1 MPARAAEWQARSP
14 PTRRLATL
22 HTATLACF
30 LISAP
35 GVPTRTR
42 PFPVWLALLLLVIVG
57 TGPAHAT
64 VVGPLPEAMLT
75 AHARVIVIGRVTDIS
90 SHWDTRQG
98 QILTDITVRL
108 DEILKGTAP
117 GAEVTIRQLGG
128 RVGDI
133 ESRVEGSPEFSVGER
148 VLLFLTTR
156 RDGTLR
162 VAHLYLG
169 KFSIQTDVLTGEAIA
184 QRDTP
189 SGVIVTT
196 PPGASGAPT
205 LRERYRFRELRDRI
219 RSAVRGLPRRPDS
232 TAPLFTPP
240 APLGTTA
247 TQASFTFL
255 GTPSRWF
262 EPDAGGA
269 VPMKLNADGEPR
281 ATSRS

>member
-1 MPARAAEWQARSP
+1 M
-14 PTRRLATL
+14 
-22 HTATLACF
+22 
-30 LISAP
+30 
-35 GVPTRTR
+35 
-42 PFPVWLALLLLVIVG
+42 
-57 TGPAHAT
+57 
-64 VVGPLPEAMLT
+64 
-75 AHARVIVIGRVTDIS
+75 
-90 SHWDTRQG
+90 
-98 QILTDITVRL
+98 
-108 DEILKGTAP
+108 
-117 GAEVTIRQLGG
+117 
-128 RVGDI
+128 
-133 ESRVEGSPEFSVGER
+133 GER

-240 APLGTTA
+240 APLGTTE
-247 TQASFTFL
+247 TQASFTLL

-269 VPMKLNADGEPR
+269 VPLRLNADGEPR
-281 ATSRS
+281 ATSRGFDQAIAAYAAWSSVSGSSFRFGDAGTTTAFGHRRDGVNTVSFGDPLGQMKISTRALAQGVKKDATALLTACGLALRSFD

>member
-22 HTATLACF
+22 LTATLACF

-42 PFPVWLALLLLVIVG
+42 PLAVWLALLLLVIVG

-90 SHWDTRQG
+90 SHWDTRQA

-108 DEILKGTAP
+108 DEILKGAAP

-189 SGVIVTT
+189 SGVIVRFICRLLRSSSRKALT
-196 PPGASGAPT
+196 PPRKLEPRTKSKPKC
-205 LRERYRFRELRDRI
+205 R
-219 RSAVRGLPRRPDS
+219 AVRESTSASRCRLSSIARLQCPR
-232 TAPLFTPP
+232 
-240 APLGTTA
+240 
-247 TQASFTFL
+247 
-255 GTPSRWF
+255 
-262 EPDAGGA
+262 
-269 VPMKLNADGEPR
+269 K
-281 ATSRS
+281 